1 MDKELKIA
9 EMEEEIKKALEVLK
23 SGGTILYP
31 TDTVWG
37 LGCDATNREAV
48 DKIFKIKQ
56 RVESKSLI
64 VLVDNEQKLNK
75 YLKDVPAVA
84 WDLIEFSEKP
94 ITIIYPDARGLAS
107 NAIAGDGSVGIR
119 LTKDE
124 FCKRLIGKLNKPI
137 ISTSA
142 NISGQPT
149 PSNFSEISPEIIK
162 SVDYVVNWRQH
173 EKKNPPPSTIIKLA
187 MNGEFTIIRK

>member
-9 EMEEEIKKALEVLK
+9 EMEEEIKKSLEVLK

>member
-1 MDKELKIA
+1 
-9 EMEEEIKKALEVLK
+9 MEQEIIKALEVLK
-23 SGGTILYP
+23 AGGTILYP

-37 LGCDATNREAV
+37 LGCDATNSEAV

-56 RVESKSLI
+56 RSESKSLI

-75 YLKDVPAVA
+75 YLEDVPAMA
-84 WDLIEFSEKP
+84 WDLIEFTEKP
-94 ITIIYPDARGLAS
+94 LTIIYPGARGLAP
-107 NAIAGDGSVGIR
+107 NAIAEDGSVAIR

-124 FCKRLIGKLNKPI
+124 FCKKLIGKFNKPI

-149 PSNFSEISPEIIK
+149 PSSFREISPGILN
-162 SVDYVVNWRQH
+162 SVDHVVNWRQN
-173 EKKNPPPSTIIKLA
+173 ETNNPPPSTIIKLA